1 MSDWLN
7 SFSQNSKLF
16 LRDTYSAGHI
26 PLMNADA
33 LPTVYET
40 DLLANVFDALPLPAL
55 VVDAEVRIIDFNFA
69 ATRMLE
75 QGPCATLRP
84 GVGEAL
90 HCIHTIGCLG
100 CGHSEACVD
109 CVIRNSVRDV
119 FNHGKTGRKVA
130 RLTLTRDGRQTQVD
144 FLITVAQVP
153 DESEPLALLILD
165 DAAELSAL
173 LTPVSSSPGSRARE
187 TAPGRKTGSS

>member
-1 MSDWLN
+1 
-7 SFSQNSKLF
+7 
-16 LRDTYSAGHI
+16 
-26 PLMNADA
+26 MNASA
-33 LPTVYET
+33 LPSVYET

-55 VVDAEVRIIDFNFA
+55 VVDAEARIIDFNFT

-75 QGPCATLRP
+75 QVPFAALRP

-90 HCIHTIGCLG
+90 HCIHSTESLGG
-100 CGHSEACVD
+100 CGHSEACAD

-119 FNHGKTGRKVA
+119 FNHGKPSRKVA
-130 RLTLTRDGRQTQVD
+130 RIALTRDGLQTRVD

-153 DESEPLALLILD
+153 GESEPLALLILD

-173 LTPVSSSPGSRARE
+173 LTPASSSPGSRDRG